1 MRAVGIIG
9 ILLYPTPEELHL
21 QVDEVT
27 FDAGRTKML
36 DRSISF
42 DGVFCATDWLALG
55 ALSALK
61 ERGIPVP
68 GEVKIIGFDD
78 ITPASLASKPLTT
91 IRRQVWP
98 NFYSASN
105 RLLIC
110 ENISEA

>member
-1 MRAVGIIG
+1 
-9 ILLYPTPEELHL
+9 
-21 QVDEVT
+21 VDEVT

-36 DRSISF
+36 ELLDRRISF

-91 IRRQVWP
+91 IRQQVRP
-98 NFYSASN
+98 NFYSSSN